1 MITLPRV
8 RDAIVYV
15 ILHELSCKG
24 NKWTGVGMVLW
35 DANVYVRPLRVVVL
49 QLRHA
54 CILEFNSSI
63 HMITLMF
70 KGNKL
75 DGSWLSVA

>member
-1 MITLPRV
+1 MPRI
-8 RDAIVYV
+8 RDDNVNAIP
-15 ILHELSCKG
+15 HELPLKG
-24 NKWTGVGMVLW
+24 NKLLAVGMVLW